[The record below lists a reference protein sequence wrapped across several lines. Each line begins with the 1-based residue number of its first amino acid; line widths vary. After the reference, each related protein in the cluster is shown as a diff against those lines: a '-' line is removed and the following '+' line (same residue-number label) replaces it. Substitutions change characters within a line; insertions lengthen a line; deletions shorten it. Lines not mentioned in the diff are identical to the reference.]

1 MVEMI
6 AICIEQE
13 GKSIIEKET
22 DPISGASKAEE

>member
-1 MVEMI
+1 MI

-22 DPISGASKAEE
+22 DSISGSSKAEE